1 MGAATEHRNRM
12 YSFIENWQQSGL
24 SQKVFCGQHQIA
36 AHQFYYWYKCYRTKN
51 DVSIA
56 GVSQDFIELPTQEPS
71 PEAAIEILL
80 ACGHRIKFHQPV
92 AASFIK
98 SIIS

>member
-1 MGAATEHRNRM
+1 MGASTEYRNRM
-12 YSFIENWQQSGL
+12 FSFIESWRQSGL
-24 SQKVFCGQHQIA
+24 SQKAFCEQHQIA
-36 AHQFYYWYKCYRTKN
+36 VHQFYYWYKCYRIKD
-51 DVSIA
+51 DVPVERVA
-56 GVSQDFIELPTQEPS
+56 RGFIELQPEEPS

-80 ACGHRIKFHQPV
+80 SCGHRILFHQPV